1 MKNSIIPLFLS
12 LFFFFNTSYSQMG
25 ITSAEF
31 DAHIM
36 NESHSVFENVAV
48 GNSYQVISIDV
59 DVKMKDQ
66 IAEVSVTQKL
76 LNSTDRDLEIEIFFP
91 LPNGGIVQNFMMMV
105 EGVEVPGELL
115 EKDKA
120 KSIYEGIVR
129 RKRDPALMEYVGYG
143 LFKTSVF
150 PVPVGKERDITVRYT
165 QVCDRKLDMINF
177 SYPFG
182 TQKFSS
188 KPLHSVKFHARIQ
201 SSEEIKNIYSPTDD
215 ILVKRGSDN
224 TADISYEKTYITPEN
239 DFKMTYSLQSGPVGA
254 TVLSY
259 MPEEG
264 KDGYFMLLAS
274 PSVAEDVINKTEK
287 NIIFVLDRSGSMSGK
302 KISQSKKALEFVLTN
317 LNEGDN
323 FNIVDYDDRVEMYK
337 PEMQRYTAETY
348 KEAIN
353 YVGGIRSGGGTN
365 INDALVESLAMFQ
378 DDNRPNYLL
387 FLTDGLASSGITNE
401 MQIAKNVVDANLIGA
416 RIFAFG
422 VGNDVNARL
431 LDRLTSNN
439 GGVTEYVKPH
449 EDIEIAFADL
459 YGNISSPVMTD
470 INVSFSN
477 TDVRSTYPDKLPD
490 LFKGSQLVWVGKYNK
505 TGNNTITVKGKVGG
519 KEQNFVFKVDLASAR
534 DGDTFD
540 YLEQIWASRRV
551 GHLID
556 QIDLNGR
563 SDELVN
569 ELVSLSK
576 EFGILTPYT
585 AFLAREDVVL
595 SDNSAMRE
603 ESVDELKALEQVSGI
618 FANNLRSQKKDFV
631 SNTKIASAS
640 EAMSYEDAEGELQ
653 TVNTIKQIGAKT
665 FYLRNEKWVEGTL
678 DDRELKVA
686 IEIKKFSDG
695 YFKVAKGQ
703 KAQFNKYLA
712 FEEDIVVRIDDKVY
726 KIVK

>member
-1 MKNSIIPLFLS
+1 MKNFVIPLILS
-12 LFFFFNTSYSQMG
+12 SFIFNASFSQMG
-25 ITSAEF
+25 VTSADF
-31 DAHIM
+31 DARIM
-36 NESHSVFENVAV
+36 SESPLAFDNLAI
-48 GNSYQVISIDV
+48 GNSYEVISIDV

-105 EGVEVPGELL
+105 DGVEVPGELL

-188 KPLHSVKFHARIQ
+188 KPLRSVKFHARIQ
-201 SSEEIKNIYSPTDD
+201 SSEEIKNIYSPTDE
-215 ILVKRGSDN
+215 ILVKRGSDK
-224 TADISYEKTYITPEN
+224 TADISYEKTYFTPEN
-239 DFKMTYSLQSGPVGA
+239 DFKMTYSLQSGQVGA

-259 MPEEG
+259 MPEAG

-287 NIIFVLDRSGSMSGK
+287 NVIFVLDRSGSMAGK
-302 KISQSKKALEFVLTN
+302 KIEQSKKALEFVLTN

-337 PEMQRYTAETY
+337 PEMQRNTAASY

-365 INDALVESLAMFQ
+365 INDALVKSIAMFQ
-378 DDNRPNYLL
+378 DENRPNYIL

-401 MQIAKNVVDANLIGA
+401 MQIANNVVEANGIGA

-449 EDIEIAFADL
+449 EDIEVAVADL

-470 INVSFSN
+470 IQVSFSN
-477 TDVRSTYPDKLPD
+477 TDVRSMYPDKLPD
-490 LFKGSQLVWVGKYNK
+490 LFKGGQLVWVGKYNK
-505 TGNNTITVKGKVGG
+505 AGNNTITVTGKVGG
-519 KEQNFVFKVDLASAR
+519 KEQSFVFKVDLASSK

-563 SDELVN
+563 TDELVN

-585 AFLAREDVVL
+585 AFLAREDVML
-595 SDNSAMRE
+595 SDDASINRE
-603 ESVDELKALEQVSGI
+603 SENNLQQLEKVSGSS
-618 FANNLRSQKKDFV
+618 ANNLRSQKQGFASK
-631 SNTKIASAS
+631 TKIAPTG
-640 EAMSYEDAEGELQ
+640 EAMSYEDASGLVQ
-653 TVNTIKQIGAKT
+653 TVSTIKQIGTKT
-665 FYLRNEKWVEGTL
+665 FYLRNQNWVEGTL
-678 DDRELKVA
+678 DDRELQAA
-686 IEIKKFSDG
+686 IEIKKFSDR

-703 KAQFNKYLA
+703 KAEFNKYLA
-712 FEEDIVVRIDDKVY
+712 FEEDIVVRIYDKVY
-726 KIVK
+726 RIVK

>member
-1 MKNSIIPLFLS
+1 MKNFVITLILS
-12 LFFFFNTSYSQMG
+12 LFIFNASFSQMG
-25 ITSAEF
+25 VTSADF
-31 DAHIM
+31 DARIM
-36 NESHSVFENVAV
+36 SESPLAFDNVAI
-48 GNSYQVISIDV
+48 GNSYEVISIDV

-105 EGVEVPGELL
+105 DGVEVPGELL

-188 KPLHSVKFHARIQ
+188 KPLRSVKFHARIQ
-201 SSEEIKNIYSPTDD
+201 SSEEIKNIYSPTDE
-215 ILVKRGSDN
+215 ILVKRGSDK
-224 TADISYEKTYITPEN
+224 TADISYEKIYFTPEN

-259 MPEEG
+259 MPEAG

-287 NIIFVLDRSGSMSGK
+287 NIIFVLDRSGSMAGK
-302 KISQSKKALEFVLTN
+302 KIEQSKKALEFVLTN

-365 INDALVESLAMFQ
+365 INDALVKSIAMFQ
-378 DDNRPNYLL
+378 DENRPNYIL

-401 MQIAKNVVDANLIGA
+401 MQIAKNVVEANGIGA

-431 LDRLTSNN
+431 LDRLTSKN

-449 EDIEIAFADL
+449 EDIEVAVADL

-470 INVSFSN
+470 IQVSFSD
-477 TDVRSTYPDKLPD
+477 TDVRSMYPDKLPD
-490 LFKGSQLVWVGKYNK
+490 LFKGGQLVWVGKYNK
-505 TGNNTITVKGKVGG
+505 AGNNTITVTGKVGG
-519 KEQNFVFKVDLASAR
+519 KEQKFTFKVDLASSKE
-534 DGDTFD
+534 GDTFD

-551 GHLID
+551 GHIID
-556 QIDLNGR
+556 QIDHVG
-563 SDELVN
+563 
-569 ELVSLSK
+569 
-576 EFGILTPYT
+576 
-585 AFLAREDVVL
+585 
-595 SDNSAMRE
+595 
-603 ESVDELKALEQVSGI
+603 
-618 FANNLRSQKKDFV
+618 
-631 SNTKIASAS
+631 
-640 EAMSYEDAEGELQ
+640 
-653 TVNTIKQIGAKT
+653 
-665 FYLRNEKWVEGTL
+665 
-678 DDRELKVA
+678 
-686 IEIKKFSDG
+686 
-695 YFKVAKGQ
+695 
-703 KAQFNKYLA
+703 
-712 FEEDIVVRIDDKVY
+712 
-726 KIVK
+726 

>member
-1 MKNSIIPLFLS
+1 MKNFVITLILS
-12 LFFFFNTSYSQMG
+12 LFIFNASFSQMG
-25 ITSAEF
+25 VTSADF
-31 DAHIM
+31 DARIM
-36 NESHSVFENVAV
+36 SESPLAFDNVAI
-48 GNSYQVISIDV
+48 GNSYEVISIDV

-105 EGVEVPGELL
+105 DGVEVPGELL

-188 KPLHSVKFHARIQ
+188 KPLRSVKFHARIQ
-201 SSEEIKNIYSPTDD
+201 SSEEIKNIYSPTDE
-215 ILVKRGSDN
+215 ILVKRGSDK
-224 TADISYEKTYITPEN
+224 TADISYEKIYFTPEN

-259 MPEEG
+259 MPEAG

-287 NIIFVLDRSGSMSGK
+287 NIIFVLDRSGSMAGK
-302 KISQSKKALEFVLTN
+302 KIEQSKKALEFVLTN

-365 INDALVESLAMFQ
+365 INDALVKSIAMFQ
-378 DDNRPNYLL
+378 DENRPNYIL

-401 MQIAKNVVDANLIGA
+401 MQIAKNVVEANGIGA

-431 LDRLTSNN
+431 LDRLTSKN

-449 EDIEIAFADL
+449 EDIEVAVADL

-470 INVSFSN
+470 IQVSFSD
-477 TDVRSTYPDKLPD
+477 TDVRSMYPDKLPD
-490 LFKGSQLVWVGKYNK
+490 LFKGGQLVWVGKYNK
-505 TGNNTITVKGKVGG
+505 AGNNTITVTGKVGG
-519 KEQNFVFKVDLASAR
+519 KEQKFTFKVDLASSK

-551 GHLID
+551 GHLIN

-563 SDELVN
+563 TDELVN
-569 ELVSLSK
+569 ELISLSK

-585 AFLAREDVVL
+585 AFLAREDVML
-595 SDNSAMRE
+595 SDDASING
-603 ESVDELKALEQVSGI
+603 ESENNLQQLEKVSGSS
-618 FANNLRSQKKDFV
+618 ANNLRSQKQGFASK
-631 SNTKIASAS
+631 TKIAPTG
-640 EAMSYEDAEGELQ
+640 EAMSYEDASGSVQ
-653 TVNTIKQIGAKT
+653 TVSTIKQIGTKT

-678 DDRELKVA
+678 DDRELRAA

-703 KAQFNKYLA
+703 KAEFNKYLA

-726 KIVK
+726 RIVK

>member
-1 MKNSIIPLFLS
+1 MKNFVILVILFLFIFNAS
-12 LFFFFNTSYSQMG
+12 LSQMVV
-25 ITSAEF
+25 TSADF
-31 DAHIM
+31 DARIM
-36 NESHSVFENVAV
+36 SESPLVFDNVAV
-48 GNSYQVISIDV
+48 GKSYEVISIDV

-91 LPNGGIVQNFMMMV
+91 LPNSGIVQNFMMMV
-105 EGVEVPGELL
+105 DGSEVPGELL
-115 EKDKA
+115 EKENA

-165 QVCDRKLDMINF
+165 QVCNRKLDMINF

-188 KPLHSVKFHARIQ
+188 KPLRSVKFHARLQ

-215 ILVKRGSDN
+215 ILVKRGSDK
-224 TADISYEKTYITPEN
+224 TADISYEKTYFTPEN

-274 PSVAEDVINKTEK
+274 PSVAEEVGNKTEK
-287 NIIFVLDRSGSMSGK
+287 NIIFVLDKSGSMSGNK
-302 KISQSKKALEFVLTN
+302 MEQSKKALEFVLTN

-323 FNIVDYDDRVEMYK
+323 FNIVDYNDRVEMYK
-337 PEMQRYTAETY
+337 PEMQLNTIESY

-353 YVGGIRSGGGTN
+353 YVGRIRSGGGTN
-365 INDALVESLAMFQ
+365 INDALVKSIAMFQ
-378 DDNRPNYLL
+378 DENRPNYIL

-401 MQIAKNVVDANLIGA
+401 MQIANNVFEANGIGA

-449 EDIEIAFADL
+449 EDIEVAVADL
-459 YGNISSPVMTD
+459 YGNIGSPVMTD
-470 INVSFSN
+470 IQVSFSN
-477 TDVRSTYPDKLPD
+477 TDVRSMYPEKLPD
-490 LFKGSQLVWVGKYNK
+490 LFKGGQLVWVGKYNK
-505 TGNNTITVKGKVGG
+505 AGNNTITVTGKVGG
-519 KEQNFVFKVDLASAR
+519 KEQKFTFKVDLASSKE
-534 DGDTFD
+534 GDTYD

-551 GHLID
+551 GHIID

-563 SDELVN
+563 TKELVTELVN
-569 ELVSLSK
+569 LSK

-585 AFLAREDVVL
+585 AFLAREDVML
-595 SDNSAMRE
+595 SDATSINRE
-603 ESVDELKALEQVSGI
+603 SENNLQQLEKVSGPS
-618 FANNLRSQKKDFV
+618 ANNLRSQKQRFASK
-631 SNTKIASAS
+631 TKIASAG
-640 EAMSYEDAEGELQ
+640 EAMSYEDASGSIQ
-653 TVNTIKQIGAKT
+653 TVNTIKQIGTKI
-665 FYLRNEKWVEGTL
+665 FYLRDKKWVEGSL
-678 DDRELKVA
+678 GPRELQTA
-686 IEIKKFSDG
+686 IEIKKFSDS

-703 KAQFNKYLA
+703 KAEFNQYLA
-712 FEEDIVVRIDDKVY
+712 FEEDIVVRIDDIIY